1 MTATLEQWSQLM
13 LYMISID
20 AYPTL
25 IPKAIASVWR
35 CSEKGVSKKG
45 VLSSMEDTY
54 DEALFSKILS

>member
-1 MTATLEQWSQLM
+1 M

-25 IPKAIASVWR
+25 IPKAMASVWR
-35 CSEKGVSKKG
+35 CSEKEVLKKG

-54 DEALFSKILS
+54 DEVLFSKILN